1 LREGISIFKKRTTT
15 KHLKSHTSQA
25 HSTQPDSTSRQKSLG
40 LPIENGNAY
49 IQKQNV
55 ELVAGQDAMTAE
67 LDQLKKGPTI
77 QSHLRAEYFQ
87 ENKRLILELEEPRI
101 EVEGLRR
108 KRKEECRKLEDWH
121 ICDSALRMKEMMVG
135 EGMVLIWLI
144 IRGKGYCEE
153 GETEQSVLIL

>member
-87 ENKRLILELEEPRI
+87 AYL
-101 EVEGLRR
+101 
-108 KRKEECRKLEDWH
+108 
-121 ICDSALRMKEMMVG
+121 
-135 EGMVLIWLI
+135 
-144 IRGKGYCEE
+144 
-153 GETEQSVLIL
+153 